1 MKESGLSLKKRQY
14 NIGFSYFH
22 NILWLTSYNLN
33 IIFDVQYMIPRIR
46 PSSVVY
52 IFHKVDIS

>member
-14 NIGFSYFH
+14 NIGFSTFKLPSGTD

-33 IIFDVQYMIPRIR
+33 IIFDEFSIW
-46 PSSVVY
+46 
-52 IFHKVDIS
+52 FLGLL